1 MGGEGWWRED
11 ERRDFGSAQPRTDL
25 FPQGGGRCGGGEPS
39 VFSGLALPSMAWNPL
54 ENGTLI
60 KKEGAAPSFGAG
72 DVRRHKPGVLFG
84 EKEQAED
91 GRGQA
96 PVKQAPVESQSED

>member
-1 MGGEGWWRED
+1 MALPSPERTCSPRGKAGAGEG
-11 ERRDFGSAQPRTDL
+11 T
-25 FPQGGGRCGGGEPS
+25 PS

-60 KKEGAAPSFGAG
+60 KKEGAALSFGAG
-72 DVRRHKPGVLFG
+72 DVRRHKPG
-84 EKEQAED
+84 AED